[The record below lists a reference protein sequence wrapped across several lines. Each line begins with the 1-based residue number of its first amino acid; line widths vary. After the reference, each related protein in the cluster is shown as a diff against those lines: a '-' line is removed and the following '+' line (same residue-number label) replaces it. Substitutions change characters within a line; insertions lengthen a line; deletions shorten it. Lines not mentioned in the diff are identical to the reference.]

1 MESEVAR
8 ILEEC
13 FSELLEGREPD
24 IEALC
29 AHAPHLRAR
38 VSRVVARERE
48 VLGSAHSKDD
58 LLGDDI
64 DGGGNQPRGI
74 ENRRVGDFEIL
85 EEIGSGGMGKVYRA
99 RQLSLNREV
108 ALKILREDL
117 SDSAAGRTRMQ
128 REALITAALEHENIV
143 PVYATGQDGE
153 RTFIAMKL
161 VRGLP
166 LDQQA
171 LPLDP
176 IRTAKIG
183 LAIARALQAAHEVG
197 VLHRDMKP
205 ANVLLASD
213 TPYVVDFGLAR
224 LATRTTQLTQGHAA
238 PGTLAYMAPEM
249 LRERAPTFDPRV
261 DVYGLGATLYETLN
275 GNPPFWND
283 NQIRLLREVLY
294 DEPKRLS
301 LPSIHSDLET
311 IVLRALQKSPTDRFV
326 SAGAMADELER
337 FLRGE
342 PIESKPVGVVGRIWR
357 RARRRPALSLT
368 ITAVAGLLIT
378 MSIILVHSRMREAD
392 RRNFEI
398 AQIEAGL
405 AGPDLTDATTRLEQL
420 NARSEDAAPR
430 ELTTRLRDEA
440 NLRVL
445 TLALQHSVVHAN
457 PSVTTPLVQQ
467 LRHLRDP
474 RARIAVAAWEALEHT
489 TKIIDLDVDLSARYP
504 RTACVR
510 DAIESGADVASR
522 LAACPTDGGATDRLF
537 VVLQLRLNDQPLQ
550 LADSELRGAS
560 TTGPEGLAVQFARA
574 AILEELSEERAAFL
588 ELGPLLGS
596 KLMRPFALCTRAR
609 LAATLGYEDA
619 RRLLAEARELV
630 GPDAPDHLRAFLAG
644 SRLQI
649 ARDLGHEKEF
659 WQVWESARPLLDKSH
674 AYWIFGADTAR
685 RSGDLERARTLLTEG
700 IDKVQKRQ
708 MRDLALRS
716 FLLQVDWLRTPYC
729 EEAEPLVG
737 EELEQ
742 FETEIEELDR
752 RARDLY
758 SDAHKANIRI
768 VVAEALVVRAR
779 CARALGSRRE
789 AWNLLERA
797 CREYRTPEA
806 LSYYAFLIAYR
817 VLNRHLSG
825 APDDDEPSVPL
836 GSATG
841 IAFER
846 AVTVLRSAA
855 SGEPAALDVQDMARL
870 ARFASAYHSGYVDE
884 ALTMAQRLVEH
895 PSDENE
901 YFGMLATQAIEW
913 GGFPL
918 DVLLE
923 ETADFEALAQRLNTA
938 VEAVE
943 ASRLTRDQRRAAYER
958 WSQTL
963 EAGVSV
969 GSASWRAARE
979 SLAKALASS
988 AAIPTPDPKRR

>member
-58 LLGDDI
+58 PLGDDI
-64 DGGGNQPRGI
+64 DVDVVASGTLV
-74 ENRRVGDFEIL
+74 NRRVGDFEIL

-143 PVYATGQDGE
+143 PVYATGQDGD

-183 LAIARALQAAHEVG
+183 LAVARALQAAHEVG

-261 DVYGLGATLYETLN
+261 DVYGLGATLYETLS

-301 LPSIHSDLET
+301 LPSIHGDLET
-311 IVLRALQKSPTDRFV
+311 IVLRALQKSPTDRFL
-326 SAGAMADELER
+326 SAGAMAEELER

-342 PIESKPVGVVGRIWR
+342 PIESKPVGIFGRIWR
-357 RARRRPALSLT
+357 RARRRPAFSLT
-368 ITAVAGLLIT
+368 VTAVACVVIT
-378 MSIILVHSRMREAD
+378 MSAVLVRSRMREAD

-398 AQIEAGL
+398 ARIEAGL
-405 AGPDLTDATTRLEQL
+405 TDPDLTDATARLEQL
-420 NARSEDAAPR
+420 RSSDEFAAPA

-440 NLRVL
+440 TLRVL
-445 TLALQHSVVHAN
+445 TLILQHTLVHTN
-457 PSVTTPLVQQ
+457 PGVAAELAQ
-467 LRHLRDP
+467 HLRNAKDA
-474 RARIAVAAWEALEHT
+474 RARIAVAAWEALGRAS
-489 TKIIDLDVDLSARYP
+489 KRLDLDVDLTARYP
-504 RTACVR
+504 RTTCVR
-510 DAIESGADVASR
+510 DALDAGDDVAAR
-522 LAACPTDGGATDRLF
+522 LEACSEDGGATDRLF
-537 VVLQLRLNDQPLQ
+537 VVFLLRLNDQPTHLSE
-550 LADSELRGAS
+550 SELRTAS

-574 AILEELSEERAAFL
+574 AVLEELSEERAAFL

-609 LAATLGYEDA
+609 LAATLGYDDA
-619 RRLLAEARELV
+619 RRRLVEVHELV
-630 GPDAPDHLRAFLAG
+630 GPDAPEHLRAFLAG
-644 SRLQI
+644 ARLQI
-649 ARDLGHEKEF
+649 ARDLGQGTEF
-659 WQVWESARPLLDKSH
+659 WRVWESAAPLLDKSH
-674 AYWIFGADTAR
+674 AYWMFGADTAR
-685 RSGDLERARTLLTEG
+685 RSGDLERARALLIEG
-700 IDKVQKRQ
+700 VDKVHKRP

-716 FLLQVDWLRTPYC
+716 SLLQVDWLRKPYS
-729 EEAEPLVG
+729 EEPEPLVG
-737 EELEQ
+737 DELAQ
-742 FETEIEELDR
+742 FRPEIEDLDHRASELY
-752 RARDLY
+752 L
-758 SDAHKANIRI
+758 DAQRVKVRL
-768 VVAEALVVRAR
+768 VMAEAIVARAR
-779 CARALGSRRE
+779 CARALGNRRE
-789 AWNLLERA
+789 AWNLLEHA
-797 CREYRTPEA
+797 CREYQTPEA

-817 VLNRHLSG
+817 VLNRHLTGS
-825 APDDDEPSVPL
+825 PDEDESSTPL
-836 GSATG
+836 VQASG

-846 AVTVLRSAA
+846 AGTVLRSAK
-855 SGEPAALDVQDMARL
+855 SGEPAALDVQQMTRL
-870 ARFASAYHSGYVDE
+870 ALFASAYHCGYVDE
-884 ALTMAQRLVEH
+884 TIEMARHILDRPV
-895 PSDENE
+895 DEDD
-901 YFGMLATQAIEW
+901 YFAMLATHAIEW

-923 ETADFEALAQRLNTA
+923 EAADFEALAQRLITA
-938 VEAVE
+938 VEIVE

-958 WSQTL
+958 WSQAL
-963 EAGVSV
+963 EGAASV
-969 GSASWRAARE
+969 DGASWRAARAV
-979 SLAKALASS
+979 LAKALAES
-988 AAIPTPDPKRR
+988 AGIPAPNSRRR